1 MLSGSFSD
9 QPHKCVDNY
18 LDGCLAN
25 IMILM
30 VNFSTM
36 KQSTSDLVY
45 NFVDDELWLQ
55 SSECASQ
62 KDTRVRFSLSTID
75 ICDKRPIGDSRENI
89 SNKHR

>member
-45 NFVDDELWLQ
+45 NFVDDEL
-55 SSECASQ
+55 
-62 KDTRVRFSLSTID
+62 
-75 ICDKRPIGDSRENI
+75 
-89 SNKHR
+89 